1 VIYSTQKSRNAL
13 FSSNSALSYVLS
25 NETSSAALA
34 LNTDGLNAFATN
46 LTYLSTLLLNQQYIK
61 HDVFTALQ
69 AYSYKIYTLVSQRLT

>member
-1 VIYSTQKSRNAL
+1 MIYSTQKSRNAL

-25 NETSSAALA
+25 HETSSAALA

-69 AYSYKIYTLVSQRLT
+69 AYSYKIYMLVSQRLT